1 MKVIFLIF
9 PRHSFGAKSKKVV
22 SLQRKTI
29 ARCYDDSDIFSS
41 MLLGAVGNVL
51 ADGLHHTTCADSSL
65 HVG

>member
-1 MKVIFLIF
+1 MKVTFLIF
-9 PRHSFGAKSKKVV
+9 PRHSFGGKSKKVV

-29 ARCYDDSDIFSS
+29 DSCYDDSENSSS

-51 ADGLHHTTCADSSL
+51 VDSLHHTSCADSSF